1 METLIPSVYFLRV
14 EEKFSGDFIHLDKA
28 VRQGPTLLYLHLF
41 RRGYKTGVCRVP
53 QIMLA
58 ALCKCSVR
66 ALQGYIRKLE
76 ALNYILAEPQPD
88 GCHAYRLLLNER
100 VRFFSDQ
107 AFPDQYSGYDRG
119 AESAPEHAQNL
130 RVGGEKSARPL
141 KRVKELKAL
150 TPLSPLP
157 LQRQRPRVNASTR
170 GAFPGTSG
178 DRPLPETGGRG
189 ESFSPKKGR
198 NAFLA
203 ANAAFERFLAA
214 YPRKEAREAA
224 RGVWHQLRR
233 RGELPSLDRLLA
245 VLDQF
250 RSSFSWTKEH
260 GRFVPYAVNWLR
272 SKRWLDFAESDPQ
285 PAPSSS
291 VPLRTLPE
299 ALPDPA
305 LEAVRPRFEQFLAC
319 FAVREKR
326 GPAWGLWAALFRQGK
341 APTAEDV
348 KGRGMMGA
356 FAFLQE
362 WQRGTY
368 ATA

>member
-28 VRQGPTLLYLHLF
+28 VRQGPTLLYLQLF
-41 RRGYKTGVCRVP
+41 RRGYRTGVCRIS
-53 QIMLA
+53 QGMLA

-76 ALNYILAEPQPD
+76 ALNYIQVEPQPD
-88 GCHAYRLLLNER
+88 GCHAYRLLLNDR
-100 VRFFSDQ
+100 VRLFSDS
-107 AFPDQYSGYDRG
+107 AFSFEQDAEFSPDQ
-119 AESAPEHAQNL
+119 AQNL
-130 RVGGEKSARPL
+130 HMGGANSAPI

-157 LQRQRPRVNASTR
+157 LQRQRLRVNASTH

-178 DRPLPETGGRG
+178 DRPLPETSGRG
-189 ESFSPKKGR
+189 GSFSPGKGR

-203 ANAAFERFLAA
+203 ANVAFERFLAA

-224 RGVWHQLRR
+224 RGIWHQLWR

-250 RSSFSWTKEH
+250 RRSFSWTKEH

-272 SKRWLDFAESDPQ
+272 SRRWLDLAESEPQ
-285 PAPSSS
+285 AAPAPSPSARS
-291 VPLRTLPE
+291 RTLPE

-305 LEAVRPRFEQFLAC
+305 LEAVRPRFEQFFSR
-319 FAVREKR
+319 FAVQEKR
-326 GPAWGLWAALFRQGK
+326 GPAWGLWSSLFRKGN
-341 APTAEDV
+341 APSAEDV
-348 KGRGMMGA
+348 KGLDMMDA

-362 WQRGTY
+362 WQRGNY